1 MSMTSNVSWFSSPK
15 PNSSARLRL
24 FCFPYAGGGAVI
36 YRAWPEMLPPQI
48 EISAAQLPG
57 RGNRI
62 REAPYTALMPLVEA
76 TCEAI
81 LPHLD
86 RPFAFFGHS
95 MGAMIAFELARH
107 LRERGSPQPVHLFVS
122 GRRAPQIPRAP
133 RVRYDAPEPE
143 FIEELRTLEGT
154 PPEVLDHPEL
164 MQLMLPLLRAD
175 FSVVHTYAYTP
186 APPLDCPITAVG
198 GLQDEEA
205 NREHLEAWREHTS
218 TDFKVRM
225 LQGGHFFLNTE
236 RALLLRM
243 IAQELRQHIS

>member
-1 MSMTSNVSWFSSPK
+1 MSLTSNASWFSSPR
-15 PNSSARLRL
+15 PNPRARLRL

-36 YRAWPEMLPPQI
+36 YRAWPEMLPPEI

-62 REAPYTALMPLVEA
+62 KEAPYTALTPLVQA
-76 TCEAI
+76 TSEAI

-107 LRERGSPQPVHLFVS
+107 LRASGNPQPVHLFVS

-143 FIEELRTLEGT
+143 FIEELRALEGT
-154 PPEVLDHPEL
+154 PPEVLSHPEL

-175 FSVVHTYAYTP
+175 FSVVHTYAYAP
-186 APPLDCPITAVG
+186 APPLDCPITAIG

-205 NREHLEAWREHTS
+205 NREQLEAWREHTNAS
-218 TDFKVRM
+218 FKARM
-225 LQGGHFFLNTE
+225 LQGGHFFLNNE
-236 RALLLRM
+236 RALLLRL
-243 IAQELRQHIS
+243 IAQELRQYIS

>member
-1 MSMTSNVSWFSSPK
+1 MTSNASWFSSPQ
-15 PNSSARLRL
+15 PNSRARLRL

-36 YRAWPEMLPPQI
+36 YRAWPELLPSEI

-62 REAPYTALMPLVEA
+62 REAPYTALSPLVQA
-76 TCEAI
+76 TSESI

-107 LRERGSPQPVHLFVS
+107 LRASGSPQPVHLFVS

-133 RVRYDAPEPE
+133 RVRFDAPEPE
-143 FIEELRTLEGT
+143 FLAELRDLEGT

-175 FSVVHTYAYTP
+175 FSVVHTYAYAP
-186 APPLDCPITAVG
+186 APPLGCPITAIG

-205 NREHLEAWREHTS
+205 NRAQLEAWREQTNAA
-218 TDFKVRM
+218 FKVRM
-225 LQGGHFFLNTE
+225 LQGGHFFLHHE
-236 RALLLRM
+236 RALLLRV
-243 IAQELRQHIS
+243 IAQELREHIS